1 MPAPE
6 GDQMAMTLFTILNGL
21 GVVFLVYVLV
31 QFWKEGHRPIKP
43 ATRDRIIEFSVRDS
57 PTVLVVTHPF
67 SGGLQVEPA
76 PVSHCAHGG
85 LSVVSSE
92 VWRSGLQDRQLHRDS
107 PDGADETLLKRSSA
121 R

>member
-1 MPAPE
+1 
-6 GDQMAMTLFTILNGL
+6 MAMTLFTILNGL

-31 QFWKEGHRPIKP
+31 QFWKEGHRQINL
-43 ATRDRIIEFSVRDS
+43 ATRDKVIGFWVKDS
-57 PTVLVVTHPF
+57 PTVLVVTHPV

>member
-1 MPAPE
+1 VPAPE
-6 GDQMAMTLFTILNGL
+6 EVQIAMMIFAVLNGL

-31 QFWKEGHRPIKP
+31 QFWKEGHRRMKP
-43 ATRDRIIEFSVRDS
+43 ATSGRVIELSVKDG
-57 PTVLVVTHPF
+57 PTVLVVTH
-67 SGGLQVEPA
+67 

-92 VWRSGLQDRQLHRDS
+92 VWRSGLQDRQLHRES

>member
-6 GDQMAMTLFTILNGL
+6 EVQIAMMIFAVLNGL

-43 ATRDRIIEFSVRDS
+43 AMRDRLVEFPVKDN
-57 PTVLVVTHPF
+57 PTVLVVTR
-67 SGGLQVEPA
+67 

-92 VWRSGLQDRQLHRDS
+92 VWRSGLQDRQLHRES

>member
-6 GDQMAMTLFTILNGL
+6 EVQIAMMIFAVLNGL

-43 ATRDRIIEFSVRDS
+43 AMRDRLIEFPVKDG

-92 VWRSGLQDRQLHRDS
+92 VWRSGMQDRQLHRDS
-107 PDGADETLLKRSSA
+107 TDGADETILKRSSA

>member
-1 MPAPE
+1 
-6 GDQMAMTLFTILNGL
+6 MAMMIFAVLNGL
-21 GVVFLVYVLV
+21 GVVFLVYALV

-43 ATRDRIIEFSVRDS
+43 AMRDRLIEFPVKDS
-57 PTVLVVTHPF
+57 PTVLVVTH
-67 SGGLQVEPA
+67 

-92 VWRSGLQDRQLHRDS
+92 VWRSSPQEGQLHRDS

>member
-1 MPAPE
+1 
-6 GDQMAMTLFTILNGL
+6 MAMALFTILNGL

-31 QFWKEGHRPIKP
+31 QFWKEGHRPAKP
-43 ATRDRIIEFSVRDS
+43 AARDRAIEFPVKDR
-57 PTVLVVTHPF
+57 PTVLVVTH
-67 SGGLQVEPA
+67 

-85 LSVVSSE
+85 LSVVSNE
-92 VWRSGLQDRQLHRDS
+92 VWRSGLQDRHLHRDS

>member
-1 MPAPE
+1 MSHQESSATVPAPE

-21 GVVFLVYVLV
+21 GVVFLMYVLV
-31 QFWKEGHRPIKP
+31 QFWKEGHRPVKP
-43 ATRDRIIEFSVRDS
+43 AARDRAIEFPVKDR
-57 PTVLVVTHPF
+57 PTVLVVTH
-67 SGGLQVEPA
+67 

>member
-1 MPAPE
+1 
-6 GDQMAMTLFTILNGL
+6 MAMTLFTILNGL

-31 QFWKEGHRPIKP
+31 QFWKEGHRPMKP
-43 ATRDRIIEFSVRDS
+43 AMRDRAIEFPVKDR
-57 PTVLVVTHPF
+57 PTVLVVTH
-67 SGGLQVEPA
+67 

>member
-57 PTVLVVTHPF
+57 PTVLVVTHP
-67 SGGLQVEPA
+67 
-76 PVSHCAHGG
+76 VSHCAHGG

-92 VWRSGLQDRQLHRDS
+92 VWRSSPQEGQLHRDS
-107 PDGADETLLKRSSA
+107 PDGADGTLLKRSSA

>member
-6 GDQMAMTLFTILNGL
+6 EVQIAMMIFAVLNGL

-43 ATRDRIIEFSVRDS
+43 AMRDRLIEFPMKDS
-57 PTVLVVTHPF
+57 PTVLVVTH
-67 SGGLQVEPA
+67 

-92 VWRSGLQDRQLHRDS
+92 VWRSGLQDRQPHRES

>member
-1 MPAPE
+1 MSHQESSATVPAPE
-6 GDQMAMTLFTILNGL
+6 GDQMAMMLFTILNGL
-21 GVVFLVYVLV
+21 GVVFLMYVLV
-31 QFWKEGHRPIKP
+31 QFWKEGNRPVKP
-43 ATRDRIIEFSVRDS
+43 AARDRAIEFPVKDR
-57 PTVLVVTHPF
+57 PTVLVVTH
-67 SGGLQVEPA
+67 

-107 PDGADETLLKRSSA
+107 TDGADETILKRSSA

>member
-6 GDQMAMTLFTILNGL
+6 EVQIAMMIFAVLNGL

-43 ATRDRIIEFSVRDS
+43 AMRDRLIEFPVKDS
-57 PTVLVVTHPF
+57 PTVLVVTH
-67 SGGLQVEPA
+67 

-92 VWRSGLQDRQLHRDS
+92 VWRSGLQDRQLHRES

>member
-1 MPAPE
+1 
-6 GDQMAMTLFTILNGL
+6 MTLFTILNGL

-31 QFWKEGHRPIKP
+31 QFWKEGHRPVKP
-43 ATRDRIIEFSVRDS
+43 AAKDRAIEFPVKDR
-57 PTVLVVTHPF
+57 PTVLVVTH
-67 SGGLQVEPA
+67 

-92 VWRSGLQDRQLHRDS
+92 LWRSGLQDRPLHRDS
-107 PDGADETLLKRSSA
+107 PDGADETILKRSSA